1 MSRKGGQMPS
11 IGRPATRAQN
21 QTAHPGFDT
30 GYRKAWR
37 KNRTLKVAQKQK
49 KLTSRVAE
57 IEDDLRREDERFEA
71 KANHPID
78 IALVQEHDEEH
89 DAHEMQSDSGEDQS
103 GVYADEDESE
113 DEQSDAASE
122 VEPKKPRGRPTAVKS
137 ASKKAPKPSRSDVAA
152 QRQTITV
159 LPKSRVRRP
168 SAKHRPVNSMSTTKK
183 TKSSKKSGLAATAR
197 TPSPV
202 SARSMAVDSD
212 DDDRMVKQGGP
223 AIDDDVKERVKLK
236 QSKGKKRGKPVE
248 SVIKV
253 TLPPKP
259 PTLKELRNGR
269 PKWTTNDLPLGAA
282 LRFKGDVTPLI
293 RELMGFQNDPWARP
307 TDDAVQDLLDMV
319 YDEDAPVHDIDD
331 PVWQGLIAYR
341 LNDWRGALAA
351 QAIKGIQV
359 MIDEAKKKPPPDA
372 SSSHPPATESVHPDD
387 DDEAAAPEG
396 SVSEDAEASVP
407 GGSED
412 EDDGAAAPDDEE
424 DEEDEDEDEDEE
436 FDLRTP
442 EGVAA
447 FAEWALQVVDH
458 TSPFHW
464 KKWGK
469 GVRKVGL
476 FEGDLIL
483 YTFAT
488 HLAAIATI
496 PSKYPCADPP
506 NPPVGAIILC
516 IQAVER
522 ALRAWR
528 TGELMLSSK
537 PIDYFSK
544 DHWAD
549 TTKQRNGKDVKDRR
563 ATKYVSTLRDFDDDQ
578 WHAIYETVLG
588 WVEKKKGSGS
598 SRSSSMD
605 ASMAELESDEEDH
618 SVLKADIHSDQK
630 KLFHLAGAKKVVY
643 EREWRGEQMIIV
655 MVPAEL
661 AETLF
666 RISHDAVVDAGG
678 IAAWEQLSD
687 EEHREHHLA
696 AFKKFVQH
704 IRQEAFDKLSVG
716 TDAATRAEDR
726 SCGGAIKVASLAGAI
741 FRHKDRKRGQQ
752 DTLRYFWDNETGFT
766 ICFPDT
772 SNTRFQSHAAACEI
786 IVLHM
791 DLLSQFLVYVRE
803 NKISRTLNNMEAN
816 VEKGFVC
823 WYTQHEFVAVA
834 LLNQN
839 HDAPYLITVRGLR
852 GEKNFLKLGEFH
864 ENVKAH
870 LRRIIANPK
879 LITSP
884 DMTHQTATLDGK
896 PWTKPEVVYAALAMI
911 SRWGLTH
918 IDSIIVAF
926 CQGALD
932 DWDSFSEEWKEDGA
946 IAKLSPENIERAW
959 LKVTNDG
966 NESELGIYHQA
977 ARSAPNMSL
986 GIHSALRM
994 YKANET
1000 SAYLKTLAPSDR
1012 QFMRAQVRKED
1023 SSGHI
1028 KEMKHSL
1035 IVHMKEVADN
1045 SAVKDAARTERLRI
1059 PPRSDGYLSAPE
1071 LHLQLDWHVAN
1082 PIRVSPDSAETSA
1095 SLIPKAKTGVNDRG
1109 NRDMCYQH
1117 LRAVI
1122 KRCAEVIQTLGSVPI
1137 PEIPPQNSATDPMP
1151 VDDDGYD
1158 SEEDWYSGCL
1168 AYLVCVKF
1176 CHNKYFAAASPGVR
1190 AWNPAPLSL
1199 PLGHQSQIF
1208 FIGVLLSAYR
1218 MSLVFLCALPLEWDT
1233 FGKKIWGIWPTL
1245 PLHSHPACLGMF
1257 PGDLG

>member
-21 QTAHPGFDT
+21 QTTHPAFDT
-30 GYRKAWR
+30 GFRKAWR
-37 KNRTLKVAQKQK
+37 KNRTSTEILADKEKDASAKLKVAQKQK

-71 KANHPID
+71 EANHPVD
-78 IALVQEHDEEH
+78 VALVQEHDEEH

-103 GVYADEDESE
+103 GVYAAEDESE

-152 QRQTITV
+152 QRQTVAQSGT
-159 LPKSRVRRP
+159 PKVP
-168 SAKHRPVNSMSTTKK
+168 GPPAKRKASPRQQSTTKK
-183 TKSSKKSGLAATAR
+183 TKSSKKGGLAATAQ
-197 TPSPV
+197 TPSSA

-223 AIDDDVKERVKLK
+223 AIDDDVNERVELK

-282 LRFKGDVTPLI
+282 LRFKEDVTPLI

-319 YDEDAPVHDIDD
+319 YDEEDAPVHDVDD

-372 SSSHPPATESVHPDD
+372 SSSDPPATESVHPDD

-396 SVSEDAEASVP
+396 SVSEDAEASAP
-407 GGSED
+407 TGSED

-483 YTFAT
+483 YTFAA
-488 HLAAIATI
+488 HLAAVATI

-578 WHAIYETVLG
+578 WHAIYETALG

-618 SVLKADIHSDQK
+618 FVLKADIRHLPLAKLAKIPLEITVPPRDPHPKSRQSFRESARGLASVQMFSLFLQFLLLGRRSFPVARRQFK
-630 KLFHLAGAKKVVY
+630 CPQTTIILFHD
-643 EREWRGEQMIIV
+643 
-655 MVPAEL
+655 VP
-661 AETLF
+661 
-666 RISHDAVVDAGG
+666 H
-678 IAAWEQLSD
+678 
-687 EEHREHHLA
+687 
-696 AFKKFVQH
+696 
-704 IRQEAFDKLSVG
+704 
-716 TDAATRAEDR
+716 
-726 SCGGAIKVASLAGAI
+726 
-741 FRHKDRKRGQQ
+741 
-752 DTLRYFWDNETGFT
+752 
-766 ICFPDT
+766 
-772 SNTRFQSHAAACEI
+772 
-786 IVLHM
+786 
-791 DLLSQFLVYVRE
+791 
-803 NKISRTLNNMEAN
+803 
-816 VEKGFVC
+816 
-823 WYTQHEFVAVA
+823 
-834 LLNQN
+834 
-839 HDAPYLITVRGLR
+839 
-852 GEKNFLKLGEFH
+852 
-864 ENVKAH
+864 
-870 LRRIIANPK
+870 
-879 LITSP
+879 
-884 DMTHQTATLDGK
+884 
-896 PWTKPEVVYAALAMI
+896 
-911 SRWGLTH
+911 
-918 IDSIIVAF
+918 
-926 CQGALD
+926 
-932 DWDSFSEEWKEDGA
+932 
-946 IAKLSPENIERAW
+946 
-959 LKVTNDG
+959 
-966 NESELGIYHQA
+966 
-977 ARSAPNMSL
+977 
-986 GIHSALRM
+986 
-994 YKANET
+994 
-1000 SAYLKTLAPSDR
+1000 
-1012 QFMRAQVRKED
+1012 
-1023 SSGHI
+1023 
-1028 KEMKHSL
+1028 
-1035 IVHMKEVADN
+1035 
-1045 SAVKDAARTERLRI
+1045 
-1059 PPRSDGYLSAPE
+1059 
-1071 LHLQLDWHVAN
+1071 
-1082 PIRVSPDSAETSA
+1082 
-1095 SLIPKAKTGVNDRG
+1095 
-1109 NRDMCYQH
+1109 
-1117 LRAVI
+1117 
-1122 KRCAEVIQTLGSVPI
+1122 
-1137 PEIPPQNSATDPMP
+1137 PEIA
-1151 VDDDGYD
+1151 
-1158 SEEDWYSGCL
+1158 
-1168 AYLVCVKF
+1168 
-1176 CHNKYFAAASPGVR
+1176 
-1190 AWNPAPLSL
+1190 
-1199 PLGHQSQIF
+1199 
-1208 FIGVLLSAYR
+1208 
-1218 MSLVFLCALPLEWDT
+1218 
-1233 FGKKIWGIWPTL
+1233 
-1245 PLHSHPACLGMF
+1245 
-1257 PGDLG
+1257 